1 MCVLSVHTLLKVVGY
16 YYLSVLS
23 MSVVGFKKKFGWGWV
38 GGWVGQRRYRLRQ
51 GAIGTSYG
59 DWHCSGAAYLVA
71 CIALLTLRAAHAKYG
86 ETRCTISSCLA
97 L

>member
-1 MCVLSVHTLLKVVGY
+1 MPFQNAIYSWIAVVIGDPYNSVCTDMSP
-16 YYLSVLS
+16 SVYN
-23 MSVVGFKKKFGWGWV
+23 
-38 GGWVGQRRYRLRQ
+38 QRPYRLRQ

-59 DWHCSGAAYLVA
+59 DWHCSGATYLVA
-71 CIALLTLRAAHAKYG
+71 GIALLTLRAAHAKYG